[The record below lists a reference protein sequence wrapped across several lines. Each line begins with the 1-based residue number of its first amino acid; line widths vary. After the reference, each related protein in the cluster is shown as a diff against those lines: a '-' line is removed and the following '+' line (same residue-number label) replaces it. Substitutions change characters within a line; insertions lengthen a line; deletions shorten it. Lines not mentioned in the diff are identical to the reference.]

1 MKNKKGFTLVELLV
15 VIAIIG
21 ILSTVAIV
29 NLNSARE
36 KARAANVQAAL
47 SQLTSAAII
56 CQDDGLNL
64 HNGTSTCNGSLT
76 PSIGAPVCVGSTA
89 TWPNVAT
96 NTGWYYMNNC
106 ASDYTAGTWSFAA
119 SSTNRRVTCSNNGC
133 TVVSI

>member
-21 ILSTVAIV
+21 ILSTVTIV

-56 CQDDGLNL
+56 CQDDQKNL
-64 HNGTSTCNGSLT
+64 TYDGTNACDGTH
-76 PSIGAPVCVGSTA
+76 APVAAAAVCSGSSA
-89 TWPNVAT
+89 TWPDVT
-96 NTGWYYMNNC
+96 INTGWAYVANC
-106 ASDYTAGTWSFAA
+106 VSNYSAGTWSFTA
-119 SSTNRRVTCSNNGC
+119 SSTDRSVTCSNNGC
-133 TVVSI
+133 TAT